1 MRRTILTADQRAAL
15 QQARHDPSRPSYA
28 RDRIELLLSAAD
40 RSPPRIAAPLG
51 CHAKTVRHL
60 LDRFPQEGLDCLV
73 RQPPGPPPDAARRC
87 TVSRHWRRCGPRTAP
102 GPRRNA
108 ARPCRRS
115 RSRSDRG
122 ICAAICAPWAR
133 ATAARCARSTTSRIR
148 RRSRPHAR
156 GSRPSKR
163 GGCGRLDA
171 GVSRCVW
178 LRAQLT
184 GLLLLDSARL
194 SQTRAL

>member
-15 QQARHDPSRPSYA
+15 QQARHDPSRPPYA

-87 TVSRHWRRCGPRTAP
+87 TVAQALERLWAEDRTWTAAQRGAALQVQQITLGPRHLRRYLRAMGAGYRRTVRSLHHQQDPEKVATARQ
-102 GPRRNA
+102 GIA
-108 ARPCRRS
+108 AFKTGRL
-115 RSRSDRG
+115 
-122 ICAAICAPWAR
+122 R
-133 ATAARCARSTTSRIR
+133 AT
-148 RRSRPHAR
+148 
-156 GSRPSKR
+156 
-163 GGCGRLDA
+163 
-171 GVSRCVW
+171 
-178 LRAQLT
+178 
-184 GLLLLDSARL
+184 
-194 SQTRAL
+194 

>member
-87 TVSRHWRRCGPRTAP
+87 TVEQALATLLAEDRTWTVQRKLELLPTTTRSAGWRG
-102 GPRRNA
+102 
-108 ARPCRRS
+108 CR
-115 RSRSDRG
+115 
-122 ICAAICAPWAR
+122 I
-133 ATAARCARSTTSRIR
+133 
-148 RRSRPHAR
+148 
-156 GSRPSKR
+156 
-163 GGCGRLDA
+163 
-171 GVSRCVW
+171 VSPVS
-178 LRAQLT
+178 
-184 GLLLLDSARL
+184 LLSP
-194 SQTRAL
+194 